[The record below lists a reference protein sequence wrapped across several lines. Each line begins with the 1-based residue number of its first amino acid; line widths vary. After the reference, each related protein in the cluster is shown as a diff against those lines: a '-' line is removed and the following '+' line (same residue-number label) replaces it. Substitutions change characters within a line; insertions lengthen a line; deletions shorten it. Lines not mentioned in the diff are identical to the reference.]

1 MENLL
6 KQLIK
11 KVHSFRL
18 TKIVWK
24 RKKEMTTV
32 DFINVRGQQNFD
44 GESVINLIELKIEN
58 DKIQKC
64 SKNKKNSVK
73 FNLEGLLFSSTIK
86 NVKEKI
92 FVMVSRLSDAKY
104 SLINGKL
111 HQTIGV
117 TNLSETEIW
126 SKIKK
131 SS

>member
-44 GESVINLIELKIEN
+44 KESVINLIEMKIEN
-58 DKIQKC
+58 DKIQ
-64 SKNKKNSVK
+64 NM
-73 FNLEGLLFSSTIK
+73 F
-86 NVKEKI
+86 EK
-92 FVMVSRLSDAKY
+92 
-104 SLINGKL
+104 
-111 HQTIGV
+111 
-117 TNLSETEIW
+117 
-126 SKIKK
+126 
-131 SS
+131 